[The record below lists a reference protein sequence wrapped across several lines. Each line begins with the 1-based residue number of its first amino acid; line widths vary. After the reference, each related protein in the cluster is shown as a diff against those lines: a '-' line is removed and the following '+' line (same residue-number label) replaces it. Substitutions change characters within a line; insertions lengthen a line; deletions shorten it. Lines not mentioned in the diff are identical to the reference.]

1 MEKLKCRYVIYFFYI
16 CCLFPNLLSS
26 CKYDDSELIDRVD
39 NLEDRLAKLEE
50 QCKQINAN
58 INSLQTIVSA
68 LENANQITSVSELV
82 ENGKKVGYKIEF
94 TKSDPIY
101 IYHGQDGADGS
112 DGTDGYVPQIGVEK
126 DKDGIY
132 YWTLDGSW
140 LTDKDGNKIKAVGLD
155 GKDGED
161 GQDGADGSD
170 GTNGSN
176 GSNGRDGVTPQLR
189 INGEG
194 NWEVSYDKGASWKV
208 LGSAT
213 GGTAECQIKG
223 IEVKDQYVIFTLND
237 EKETKIQIPLCSNLS
252 IAFENTEIAMEAGSE
267 ETFSYTLTSSE
278 DVKVSAIGEGVRTSI
293 DQAAKTLTITT
304 DANFEG
310 GKVLVHATD
319 GNHVATVELTI
330 TKEVITYIEYEATE
344 ELSCENAFW
353 GPDFELLEEKNKFA
367 DGKGKWAYKGIITHV
382 EDNAFNGE
390 KSLQRITLPEG
401 ITYIGSNAFNNSSL
415 EEITLPESLE
425 EIDQYAFSKTKLKEI
440 TIPANVGTLGS
451 SAFED
456 SDTGTMPLEKV
467 VFKGD
472 KIQTIELNT
481 FKNCKKLQEIQLP
494 ESLTTIKYNAF
505 LRCEALTEIVIPD
518 AVTTIDKQVFSQCS
532 ALKKV
537 TLGTQLESIGN
548 NAFNECYAL
557 ETVICPDETPATLGS
572 GAFPVSDGWDYT
584 ANYKIYVPDAQLDTY
599 RTSWPAYWDSSN
611 PYKKTQV
618 IYAIS
623 TMPTE

>member
-170 GTNGSN
+170 GSNGSN
-176 GSNGRDGVTPQLR
+176 GSNGRDGVTPKLR
-189 INGEG
+189 INEG
-194 NWEVSYDKGASWKV
+194 NWEVSYNNGSSWEV
-208 LGSAT
+208 LSPAT

-267 ETFSYTLTSSE
+267 ETFSYTLTSSD

-344 ELSCENAFW
+344 EISPFKSDGTPIFGDKDVSFLKDKSTFSE
-353 GPDFELLEEKNKFA
+353 
-367 DGKGKWAYKGIITHV
+367 GKGKWAYTGEVTYIVDAAFSGNTTLKSIVLPESITDIGYK
-382 EDNAFNGE
+382 EEGESGGGGAFEGCTNLRKVTINCPTLE
-390 KSLQRITLPEG
+390 VLKRLTFKDCSSLESITLPE
-401 ITYIGSNAFNNSSL
+401 N
-415 EEITLPESLE
+415 
-425 EIDQYAFSKTKLKEI
+425 
-440 TIPANVGTLGS
+440 
-451 SAFED
+451 
-456 SDTGTMPLEKV
+456 
-467 VFKGD
+467 
-472 KIQTIELNT
+472 
-481 FKNCKKLQEIQLP
+481 
-494 ESLTTIKYNAF
+494 
-505 LRCEALTEIVIPD
+505 
-518 AVTTIDKQVFSQCS
+518 
-532 ALKKV
+532 
-537 TLGTQLESIGN
+537 
-548 NAFNECYAL
+548 L
-557 ETVICPDETPATLGS
+557 ETI
-572 GAFPVSDGWDYT
+572 
-584 ANYKIYVPDAQLDTY
+584 
-599 RTSWPAYWDSSN
+599 
-611 PYKKTQV
+611 
-618 IYAIS
+618 
-623 TMPTE
+623 